1 MIPALLWT
9 IGAVT
14 FVAEVTAIVVLI
26 VRNKPAQTGKASE
39 PADLERIGG
48 MLAEAR
54 EDLTE
59 PEPVPA
65 DVEGVQIGRRV
76 PGATIRPKYDGE
88 PDTEQ
93 QAAPPLELLERLH
106 AGLTDGPPWR
116 RAVGAEL
123 AIAHAQRSES
133 VTWGPYRPRHAKD
146 GAITQTFDAI
156 VATSY
161 ESTKEIAV
169 SVA

>member
-1 MIPALLWT
+1 MIP
-9 IGAVT
+9 
-14 FVAEVTAIVVLI
+14 VAIICAIAAIEITAGIYFYNRDGEKRTKGI
-26 VRNKPAQTGKASE
+26 EAT
-39 PADLERIGG
+39 ADRDARLDGP
-48 MLAEAR
+48 LNLPEAR

-76 PGATIRPKYDGE
+76 PGATIRAKYDGE

-93 QAAPPLELLERLH
+93 LAAPPVELLERLH

-169 SVA
+169 RAA

>member
-9 IGAVT
+9 AAGIIFAVEL
-14 FVAEVTAIVVLI
+14 ALICRAWSDGDAIRADEVPLTL
-26 VRNKPAQTGKASE
+26 PY
-39 PADLERIGG
+39 
-48 MLAEAR
+48 AEAR

-59 PEPVPA
+59 PGPVPA
-65 DVEGVQIGRRV
+65 GVEGVQIGRRV

-93 QAAPPLELLERLH
+93 QAAPPLDLLERLH
-106 AGLTDGPPWR
+106 AGLTDGSPWR

-169 SVA
+169 RAA